1 MTQKEM
7 MQLKVKNYDD
17 LRDSLA
23 TSGLFDMTDC
33 VVEIRCPMD
42 SDVNEIKRMTNLI
55 ESMVHVTDVQV
66 ASTYEDLAT
75 SDYTITLTEDTQKF
89 KRKFTTRK

>member
-1 MTQKEM
+1 
-7 MQLKVKNYDD
+7 MQLKVKSYDD

-23 TSGLFDMTDC
+23 TSGLFEMTDC
-33 VVEIRCPMD
+33 VVEIRCPLE
-42 SDVNEIKRMTNLI
+42 SDVEEVKRMTTLI

-66 ASTYEDLAT
+66 ASTYEDLSS
-75 SDYTITLTEDTQKF
+75 SDYTITLTEDNQKF

>member
-1 MTQKEM
+1 
-7 MQLKVKNYDD
+7 MQLRVKNYDE
-17 LRDSLA
+17 LRDTIA

-42 SDVNEIKRMTNLI
+42 SDVNEVRKMTTLI

-66 ASTYEDLAT
+66 ASTYEDLIN
-75 SDYTITLTEDTQKF
+75 SGYTITLTEDDQKF
-89 KRKFTTRK
+89 KRKFIKRK